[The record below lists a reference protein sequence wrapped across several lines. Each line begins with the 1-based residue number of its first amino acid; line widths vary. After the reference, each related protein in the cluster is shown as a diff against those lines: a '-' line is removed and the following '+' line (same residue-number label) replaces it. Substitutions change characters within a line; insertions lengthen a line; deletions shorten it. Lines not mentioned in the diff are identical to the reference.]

1 MKWYKNLKTIQKLIS
16 AFVLVSLFIILVGA
30 IGISNMYAIKKNADA
45 MHDYSLK
52 SIQQMAD
59 FRENIS
65 DIRSDLLRLTYQRST
80 DSKNADLEN
89 EINALYEESITDI
102 DHYEKTIL
110 SEQEKPTFDKF
121 KEDLL
126 KYKEHYTSVIG
137 YINQDKFEEA
147 DKNFSVLTD
156 LRKDIYD
163 ELDKLMQIN
172 SEQADQ
178 AYSDNAKTFQN
189 SLYLIAS
196 FIVSNLII
204 AVVLGI
210 FISLLISGQ
219 IKKVMIVTDAISK
232 GDLTKS
238 IEIHTKDE
246 FGVLAGALNQAIN
259 NIKEL
264 IYEIMNG
271 ASDISATSEE
281 LSATV
286 EEISSKMDVVNE
298 SVGQISKGV
307 QDLSATA
314 EEVSASAQEINAGT
328 YELANK
334 ASEGKLSVTEIKK
347 RANDIKDKASHN
359 IEASNV
365 VYDQN
370 RSSILKA
377 IQEVK
382 VVEEVEIMADSIGG
396 IAQQTNLLSLNA
408 SIEAARAGEMGKG
421 FAVVAEEVKKLAE
434 QSAQAVINIQNVVGQ
449 VKTAV
454 GKLSKS
460 GQDVLTYMEENV
472 KPNYEFLRSTGV
484 QYEKD
489 ADFVNNMTQEISNS
503 SHKMNEVISQ
513 INDAMQNVSATAEES
528 AASSEEISNNVN
540 DVTYAINNVAKS
552 AQAQAELAQKL
563 TDLVQKFKV

>member
-30 IGISNMYAIKKNADA
+30 IGISNMYVIKKNADT
-45 MHDYSLK
+45 MHDYNLESVK
-52 SIQQMAD
+52 QIAN
-59 FRENIS
+59 FRVNVS
-65 DIRSDLLRLTYQRST
+65 DIRSDLLRLTYQRSA
-80 DSKNADLEN
+80 DSKRADLEK
-89 EINALYEESITDI
+89 EIDTLYNESIADI
-102 DHYEKTIL
+102 DNYEKTIL
-110 SEQEKPTFDKF
+110 SEEEKPTFSKF
-121 KEDLL
+121 KEDLQ
-126 KYKEHYTSVIG
+126 KYKDHYKSLIELIKEGNYEKADTDFSSVSEIRQ
-137 YINQDKFEEA
+137 N
-147 DKNFSVLTD
+147 
-156 LRKDIYD
+156 IYD
-163 ELDKLMQIN
+163 ELNKLMEIN
-172 SEQADQ
+172 KKQADQ
-178 AYSDNAKTFQN
+178 AYNDNAKTFQN
-189 SLYLIAS
+189 SLYIIIS
-196 FIVSNLII
+196 IIVSNLII
-204 AVVLGI
+204 AVILGV

-219 IKKVMIVTDAISK
+219 IKKVMVVTDAISK

-246 FGVLAGALNQAIN
+246 FGILANALNQAIN

-286 EEISSKMDVVNE
+286 EEISAKMDVVNE
-298 SVGQISKGV
+298 SVEQIAKGV
-307 QDLSATA
+307 HDLSATA
-314 EEVSASAQEINAGT
+314 EEVSASAEEINAGT
-328 YELANK
+328 HELANK
-334 ASEGKLSVTEIKK
+334 AQEGKLSVKEIKK
-347 RANDIKDKASHN
+347 RAYDIKDKAAHN
-359 IEASNV
+359 IEAGTI

-370 RSSILKA
+370 RTNILKA
-377 IQEVK
+377 IDEVK

-460 GQDVLTYMEENV
+460 GQDVLTYMEDNV
-472 KPNYEFLRSTGV
+472 KPSYEFLRNTGV
-484 QYEKD
+484 QYESD
-489 ADFVNNMTQEISNS
+489 ADFVNGMTEDISNS
-503 SHKMNEVISQ
+503 SHKMNEVVSQ
-513 INDAMQNVSATAEES
+513 INDAMQNVSATAQES

-540 DVTYAINNVAKS
+540 DVTYAISNVAKS